1 MEQLEKKKSCY
12 CLFTFL
18 GGFSLLGPW
27 NSIFEGQAF

>member
-1 MEQLEKKKSCY
+1 MEQLEKRKAVTVY
-12 CLFTFL
+12 LLFL